1 MILLIDRHVPRHL
14 FTWTLVPQTVT
25 SWGSRSH
32 VTPISSQYPPRVK
45 RPNSRQAIVKSRRF
59 VILLKKTAKK
69 KKKTLAMKNAQ
80 SLFHSRKFST
90 DTETFLTLD
99 FTPFSK
105 KIYDFHWMHESHY
118 NCKYHVRK
126 ISKVS
131 VIQCKFN
138 WVSIKSPSQPFS
150 GEELCIKRHK
160 NARLIRTQA
169 LKSNYDNFHNFL
181 NGFFCMLIT
190 VSSQRG
196 YLTTKSTQWI
206 WTKQYSQ
213 LNLTS
218 YW

>member
-1 MILLIDRHVPRHL
+1 MFHGTFSPGLLYRKQLRHGAPGHTWLPSLPNILPGSSGQTADRPSWKVEDLSFCWKRQQRKKNNIGDEERAVTFPFKEVFDRHWNL
-14 FTWTLVPQTVT
+14 SDAGLY
-25 SWGSRSH
+25 
-32 VTPISSQYPPRVK
+32 PI
-45 RPNSRQAIVKSRRF
+45 F
-59 VILLKKTAKK
+59 KKN
-69 KKKTLAMKNAQ
+69 LWF
-80 SLFHSRKFST
+80 SL
-90 DTETFLTLD
+90 D
-99 FTPFSK
+99 
-105 KIYDFHWMHESHY
+105 ESHY
-118 NCKYHVRK
+118 NCKYQVRK

-213 LNLTS
+213 INLTS

>member
-1 MILLIDRHVPRHL
+1 MGL
-14 FTWTLVPQTVT
+14 
-25 SWGSRSH
+25 S
-32 VTPISSQYPPRVK
+32 YPPRVK

-59 VILLKKTAKK
+59 VILLKKAAKK
-69 KKKTLAMKNAQ
+69 KNNIGDEERAVTFPFKEVFDRHWHLSDAGLHPIFKKNLWF
-80 SLFHSRKFST
+80 SL
-90 DTETFLTLD
+90 D
-99 FTPFSK
+99 
-105 KIYDFHWMHESHY
+105 ESHY

-138 WVSIKSPSQPFS
+138 LVSIKSPSQPFS

-169 LKSNYDNFHNFL
+169 LYNFHNFL

-213 LNLTS
+213 INLTS